1 MKKFIVMAC
10 ISVAGMLA
18 TEAKAQMKAAHVSV
32 DEVVQLMPEY
42 KKAQLE
48 LAQFD
53 SALQIN
59 YAETVQELNRQD
71 SLMKADSTK
80 WSVAQKSAKREN
92 MRKLFNDLQ
101 GFEQAYQQQMQ
112 QKQEELLA
120 PVAQKANQMIQDVA
134 KAAGYTH
141 VFRKEALLLSPDAD
155 DLLPK
160 IKAKIGTAAPAT
172 PAKK

>member
-59 YAETVQELNRQD
+59 YAETVQEPNRQD
-71 SLMKADSTK
+71 SLMKAD
-80 WSVAQKSAKREN
+80 QKAAKREN

-134 KAAGYTH
+134 KATGYTH

-160 IKAKIGTAAPAT
+160 IKAKIGAAAPAT